1 DAVLL
6 KPLPYPSAERLLW
19 LGESTA
25 KAEGIS
31 VTWANYR
38 AWRNYNRSFDGT
50 AGFQLA
56 HLTLTGRQ
64 EPLLT
69 MAGEVTSGFFGLGG
83 AKPILGRVFTSEED
97 RAGAPRTA
105 VLDHSFWVAKSGG
118 AANVLDTTLDL
129 NGQSYRV
136 IGVLPPGLR
145 FFSTPVDYYL
155 PLGLFRN
162 DSAARA
168 QHGSMRVLARLR
180 S

>member
-1 DAVLL
+1 
-6 KPLPYPSAERLLW
+6 
-19 LGESTA
+19 
-25 KAEGIS
+25 
-31 VTWANYR
+31 
-38 AWRNYNRSFDGT
+38 
-50 AGFQLA
+50 
-56 HLTLTGRQ
+56 
-64 EPLLT
+64 
-69 MAGEVTSGFFGLGG
+69 
-83 AKPILGRVFTSEED
+83 
-97 RAGAPRTA
+97 
-105 VLDHSFWVAKSGG
+105 G

-180 S
+180 PGVTLAAARADLDRIMQRLAQEDPGPENDHHSYATFLSQEKTKGVRPALWLLAAAVALILLIACSNVASLLLARSAIRTREIAIRSAIGAGSK